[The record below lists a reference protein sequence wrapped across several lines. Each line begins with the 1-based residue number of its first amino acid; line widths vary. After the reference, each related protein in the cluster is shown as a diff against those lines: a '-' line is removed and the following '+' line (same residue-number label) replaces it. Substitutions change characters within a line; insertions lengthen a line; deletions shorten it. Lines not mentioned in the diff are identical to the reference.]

1 MSNTSEDILS
11 IRENVGPKRVKT
23 PLIETEQ
30 FDLDQLSR
38 VAEKSNSFKPTLNNM
53 LFSIVVPSC
62 DPYDPCKC
70 NCEGQED

>member
-1 MSNTSEDILS
+1 MSNTSEDILA

-53 LFSIVVPSC
+53 LFSIAVPKNGCSC
-62 DPYDPCKC
+62 
-70 NCEGQED
+70 EREVEDE